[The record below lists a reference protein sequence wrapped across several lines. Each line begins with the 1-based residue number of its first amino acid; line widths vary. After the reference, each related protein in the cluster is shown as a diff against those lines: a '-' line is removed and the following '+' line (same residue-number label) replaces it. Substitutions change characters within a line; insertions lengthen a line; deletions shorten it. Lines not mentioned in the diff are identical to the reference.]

1 MEDKGRYFDV
11 EFEALN
17 ECMLEATVDDK
28 KIYSV
33 DSDGLTL
40 FYTLITALKENKV
53 V

>member
-1 MEDKGRYFDV
+1 MEDKGKYFGVD
-11 EFEALN
+11 FEALN
-17 ECMLEATVDDK
+17 EFILGATVDDK

-40 FYTLITALKENKV
+40 FYALITALKENKV